1 MTDNTGDGPLG
12 EGPLGEELL
21 DELDNWDK
29 MFDQL
34 HEGAEAA
41 PGSAPA
47 VDPHIETT
55 APGARAPVLPPEPDA
70 VAAAAAVPAPE
81 PTRPKPESDPFPVR
95 SDDLQ
100 LEGEPRALGAL
111 LGHRSKRSTAAG
123 DEPDDGLYTS
133 APRLVPKTAKPMPPK
148 GSVRRGPA
156 IIRRD
161 KPTRPGIPINSM
173 GAEEDDTAGSTVS
186 PEVQERLAES
196 AEALFRAAPPDVD
209 INLHEDFYD
218 DIEVAAKDAP
228 TSSDRLPALD
238 DEDRLP
244 TMEPTQRRT
253 TRHVVRRERER
264 ARGETAPRP
273 RAVQEVAAQEDESGA
288 SAVGEPLAEESFADV
303 SLDDVEAAAAEASA
317 EEAPAAAIADAVPAA
332 VPVEVTPGAR
342 ARMATPPAMPKLPPL
357 TPVSSASGPLPGAS
371 ATAVPAPPP
380 TDADID
386 VDIDDSELVE
396 EAAAE
401 RARADGEVDAAL
413 DDAVAISD
421 GTLAPPQLADV
432 DVPPDLPPAK
442 FPDAPP
448 AIDLAALVVA
458 DVEPSPE
465 DRTEALARDLVLYER
480 ELAMMDEPGRTAR
493 LRMEAGRLAERLGDL
508 DRARTHYDGAL
519 QLDPRLRPPLRALRR
534 VERALGNFGEAVRH
548 LDAEIELASAME
560 KRALQAY
567 RADLLIATGEHDVA
581 RVAVGALLD
590 DAPADVRSLLANLE
604 LAWVDGRH
612 EEVDSSLQR
621 LAQAVADDG
630 LAAALLRARG
640 LLAQAQATDSGPVL
654 REALERSPADRGA
667 WLGLAPGAAARG
679 EHRAAA
685 DALDG
690 LIAQGGLAEA
700 APALAG
706 AFEWRRAD
714 ALARSG
720 APGDELDA
728 SLERAAER
736 LPEDRS
742 LVLTR
747 AHLLIARGQQAAA
760 AVELERVAS
769 GGGAEWAARHAAR
782 LLDGAGDRPGAI
794 AVLRRAVERDPGEAL
809 AAAQLAELLEAA
821 SDQDALNALDRAAIN
836 ADTRAVLPRIRLA
849 RRLES
854 MERRDEAIEVLENAR
869 TAGVRSAA
877 LDAQLAGTYERGGR
891 MGERA
896 HLALRQVEEKASYVD
911 MLVAQRV
918 AAAALEAIARGGP
931 VSGAALAAAERWD
944 DHGGDGALAGAA
956 GEDVEVPMD
965 DEDGAVPEPVFGPP
979 SARIEQGS
987 GPASGTWRE
996 PVSAPNRV
1004 VAAALRDPAR
1014 AEAAALA
1021 AWRRVLEL
1029 DPDSG
1034 PARAAALR
1042 LVERRG
1048 KAGDVLE
1055 VLEALQRSPAQPAV
1069 TVPIALR
1076 RAELL
1081 LSDHDRD
1088 GAEKVLRAGAALDPD
1103 DPRCHLSL
1111 LRLLAEDIRW
1121 EDAADLLN
1129 ERADQLGER
1138 DEAISLRYRA
1148 AGLLLDKTEEIRLAV
1163 ELLTPIVAARPDF
1176 LIASDL
1182 IRAAQ
1187 RRLGDAAPAEGGT
1200 IPPPVAPGPRGQD
1213 DTFVRLVREAESI
1226 ELADPARAS
1235 ELYSQALA
1243 AHPEDPLARDGF
1255 ARAALRAGETAPLTD
1270 MALVDLRR
1278 AETMAD
1284 GAAKAT
1290 AYEEL
1295 ARIDADLRG
1304 DLNSAILGWESA
1316 VESDPGR
1323 ISALRSLERAYL
1335 AGSHDRELLRVY
1347 ERLLPALEEQRD
1359 QLAVL
1364 IEQGR
1369 LAVKAGRPREEILD
1383 LFRRLLEIDP
1393 QNRMALFRLESAART
1408 EGPSLQLA
1416 ELERAVARFFAS
1428 DARAQ
1433 AAFLTRAG
1441 ETLRSVGDGSQA
1453 IASFRA
1459 AVAALPGYAPA
1470 LAGWRDAAV
1479 AGEMWQDVADVAE
1492 REAESAVLD
1501 EERARLYHVAGV
1513 VLMDRSV
1520 SEERAVGALRR
1531 VLDIDPAHR
1540 DAFLRLKLLY
1550 EEMGRDLELVELYRA
1565 RLAVEKDRHM
1575 QAVLHQGLAGL
1586 YRNFFDDREAARNHL
1601 QAALEIEPGNLRLVA
1616 DLSDIAWEL
1625 GDWASAAEALIA
1637 RAGLETRPKVL
1648 RTIFYRLGTI
1658 YADRMPDARYAMMS
1672 FQKVLTYDPNDIGA
1686 LERIADLAA
1695 SGGDYR
1701 LALGACEHLIK
1712 QTRSDADKVPHLHRV
1727 ARIYLEG
1734 FQDRQRAER
1743 ALRVALDLDPTSDVA
1758 LSALVGF
1765 YRDAGD
1771 ARSARVHL
1779 DRVLGAMRQ
1788 RLEVDPTQVRP
1799 YQVMARAFEAREA
1812 AGVAGSLA
1820 AARCAAEIAVLFGS
1834 DDQRDAELA
1843 ASAASTR
1850 TPLGGIGVA
1859 EVDDM
1864 LFPAVASSSLRALFR
1879 LLGERFAK
1887 HAGTDVRRYGVG
1899 RGERLRKGSDP
1910 MAGAILE
1917 LAAEMGIDDVD
1928 IYISPKQATVLA
1940 AEPTSPVSL
1949 VLGSQLASLDRPAEL
1964 RFLVARALKLALA
1977 SLPVPARQA
1986 PEEMGVMLG
1995 GLLRLFATEF
2005 EPRGLDPAQVA
2016 GEQQKWRRLIPSQMF
2031 QELAPYAMGIASHD
2045 FDYRAVW
2052 TGIIAGGNRAGLL
2065 AAGSVHAALVAVLR
2079 LGGYRDIH
2087 QGVGDP
2093 FVVDLLRFAVSEDHA
2108 ALRGQLGG

>member
-12 EGPLGEELL
+12 EGPLGDELL

-34 HEGAEAA
+34 HDGSEAA
-41 PGSAPA
+41 PASAPA

-55 APGARAPVLPPEPDA
+55 APGARAPVLPPEPGA
-70 VAAAAAVPAPE
+70 EAALPVAE
-81 PTRPKPESDPFPVR
+81 PTRPKPESEPFPVR
-95 SDDLQ
+95 SDDVQ

-111 LGHRSKRSTAAG
+111 LGHRSKRNTSPG
-123 DEPDDGLYTS
+123 DEAEEGLYTS

-148 GSVRRGPA
+148 ASVRKGPA

-161 KPTRPGIPINSM
+161 KPTRPGIPIDSM
-173 GAEEDDTAGSTVS
+173 GAEEDESTAGSTVS

-228 TSSDRLPALD
+228 ASSDRLPAIG

-264 ARGETAPRP
+264 VRGETAPSQQ
-273 RAVQEVAAQEDESGA
+273 AVPEEEAAAAKADEPDA
-288 SAVGEPLAEESFADV
+288 SAVPEPLAEESFADV
-303 SLDDVEAAAAEASA
+303 SVDDVTAAA
-317 EEAPAAAIADAVPAA
+317 EEAPVGADGDADAVPAA
-332 VPVEVTPGAR
+332 VPVEVTPGPR
-342 ARMATPPAMPKLPPL
+342 ARLVTPPSMPKLPPL
-357 TPVSSASGPLPGAS
+357 TPTTASPTPTPVSESASP
-371 ATAVPAPPP
+371 VPRPP

-401 RARADGEVDAAL
+401 RAREDGEVDAAL

-421 GTLAPPQLADV
+421 GTLAPSQLADV

-448 AIDLAALVVA
+448 GIDFAALVVA
-458 DVEPSPE
+458 DVDPSPE

-493 LRMEAGRLAERLGDL
+493 MRMEAGRLAERLGDL

-567 RADLLIATGEHDVA
+567 RADLLIATGEHDLA

-640 LLAQAQATDSGPVL
+640 LLAQSQSTDGGPVL
-654 REALERSPADRGA
+654 REALEKSPGDRGA
-667 WLGLAPGAAARG
+667 WLGLAHGAAARG
-679 EHRAAA
+679 EYRAAA

-706 AFEWRRAD
+706 ALEWRRAD

-742 LVLTR
+742 LVLAR

-760 AVELERVAS
+760 AVELERVAT

-794 AVLRRAVERDPGEAL
+794 AVLRRAVERDPGDAL

-821 SDQDALNALDRAAIN
+821 SDQDALNGLDRAAIN
-836 ADTRAVLPRIRLA
+836 ADARAVLPRIRLA

-854 MERRDEAIEVLENAR
+854 MERRDEAIEVLESAR
-869 TAGVRSAA
+869 TAGVRSAS
-877 LDAQLAGTYERGGR
+877 LDAQLARTYERGGR

-896 HLALRQVEEKASYVD
+896 QLALRQVEEKAPYVD
-911 MLVAQRV
+911 ALVAQRV
-918 AAAALEAIARGGP
+918 AAAALEAIALGGRA

-944 DHGGDGALAGAA
+944 DRSEPALEGSAGADDA
-956 GEDVEVPMD
+956 EVPID

-979 SARIEQGS
+979 SARTEQGS

-1129 ERADQLGER
+1129 ERADQIGER

-1200 IPPPVAPGPRGQD
+1200 VPPPVAPGPRGQD
-1213 DTFVRLVREAESI
+1213 DTFVRLVREAEAV
-1226 ELADPARAS
+1226 EMADPARAG

-1295 ARIDADLRG
+1295 ARIDSDLRG

-1347 ERLLPALEEQRD
+1347 ERLLPALEEKRD

-1383 LFRRLLEIDP
+1383 LFRRVLEIDP

-1416 ELERAVARFFAS
+1416 ELERAVARFFVS

-1441 ETLRSVGDGSQA
+1441 ETLRSVGDGAQA

-1601 QAALEIEPGNLRLVA
+1601 QAALEIEPDNLRLVA

-1637 RAGLETRPKVL
+1637 RARLETRPGVL

-1686 LERIADLAA
+1686 LERIADIAA
-1695 SGGDYR
+1695 AGGDFR

-1712 QTRSDADKVPHLHRV
+1712 HTRSDAEKVPHLHRV

-1758 LSALVGF
+1758 LAALVGF
-1765 YRDAGD
+1765 YREAGD

-1820 AARCAAEIAVLFGS
+1820 AARCAAEIAILFGS
-1834 DDQRDAELA
+1834 DDPRDAELA
-1843 ASAASTR
+1843 AGAASTR

-1859 EVDDM
+1859 EVDEL
-1864 LFPAVASSSLRALFR
+1864 LFPPVASGSLRALFR

-1910 MAGAILE
+1910 LAGAILE

-1928 IYISPKQATVLA
+1928 IYISPKQPTVLA

-1977 SLPVPARQA
+1977 SLPVPARQT

-1995 GLLRLFATEF
+1995 GLLRLFAGEF

-2031 QELAPYAMGIASHD
+2031 QELAPYAMGIAGYD

-2065 AAGSVHAALVAVLR
+2065 AAGSVHASLVAVLR